1 MADLV
6 MATKTNR
13 QAIYSDFGG
22 KEALFLSC
30 LENYSKTIVSP
41 AFEIVERENAGLDAV
56 ETFLETQIS
65 KAAAIGLPGPGCLM
79 ANTMTE
85 IAPHNDDIKQHVADH
100 NQRLQ
105 TGFRRVLETANQ
117 SKNKRDNSELDE
129 LAFFLTVSA
138 QGLWSMSRV
147 ESDVDVLRAF
157 VRTLMR
163 LLKVELA

>member
-1 MADLV
+1 
-6 MATKTNR
+6 
-13 QAIYSDFGG
+13 
-22 KEALFLSC
+22 
-30 LENYSKTIVSP
+30 
-41 AFEIVERENAGLDAV
+41 
-56 ETFLETQIS
+56 
-65 KAAAIGLPGPGCLM
+65 M

-157 VRTLMR
+157 VRSLMR